1 MENNFNQNIESIFS
15 SLEKFIK
22 TKTVVGE
29 PIVVGDVTLIPI
41 ISVMFGCG
49 AGGGNGTDNKG
60 MNGAGNGG
68 GGGAKISPNGIVV
81 IKNGE
86 VSMLP
91 VKSQNNLESLIS
103 MVPEIV
109 TKLDL
114 KKDKDEA
121 EENKEKDK
129 EDK

>member
-1 MENNFNQNIESIFS
+1 MENNFSQNIESIFS
-15 SLEKFIK
+15 SLEKFIQ

-60 MNGAGNGG
+60 MNGTGNGG

-91 VKSQNNLESLIS
+91 VKSKNNLESLVA

-114 KKDKDEA
+114 KKD
-121 EENKEKDK
+121 DK
-129 EDK
+129 EESKESEEADE

>member
-1 MENNFNQNIESIFS
+1 MENNCNQNIESIFN

-60 MNGAGNGG
+60 MNGTGNGG
-68 GGGAKISPNGIVV
+68 GAGAKISPNGIVV

-91 VKSQNNLESLIS
+91 VKSKNNLESLVA

-114 KKDKDEA
+114 KKCKDGTKEN
-121 EENKEKDK
+121 EENEVD
-129 EDK
+129 E

>member
-1 MENNFNQNIESIFS
+1 MESNFNQNIESIFS

-60 MNGAGNGG
+60 MNGTGNGG

-91 VKSQNNLESLIS
+91 VTRKNSLESLVS

-114 KKDKDEA
+114 KKD
-121 EENKEKDK
+121 DK
-129 EDK
+129 EESKDSEEADE

>member
-1 MENNFNQNIESIFS
+1 MENNFCQNVESIFS
-15 SLEKFIK
+15 SLEKFIQ

-41 ISVMFGCG
+41 ISVMFGCC

-60 MNGAGNGG
+60 MNGTGNGG

-91 VKSQNNLESLIS
+91 VKSKNSLESLVA

-114 KKDKDEA
+114 KKDQDQSKEH
-121 EENKEKDK
+121 EEKE

>member
-15 SLEKFIK
+15 SLEKFIR

-60 MNGAGNGG
+60 MSGTGNGG
-68 GGGAKISPNGIVV
+68 GAGAKISPNGIVV

-91 VKSQNNLESLIS
+91 VKSKNNLESLVA

-114 KKDKDEA
+114 RKSNNEDET
-121 EENKEKDK
+121 EEKDD

>member
-1 MENNFNQNIESIFS
+1 MESNFNQNIETIFS
-15 SLEKFIK
+15 SLENFIK

-60 MNGAGNGG
+60 MNGTGNGG

-91 VKSQNNLESLIS
+91 VKSQNNLESFIAL
-103 MVPEIV
+103 VPEIV
-109 TKLDL
+109 TKPDL

>member
-1 MENNFNQNIESIFS
+1 MENNFNQNIESIFN

-29 PIVVGDVTLIPI
+29 PIVVGEVTLIPI

-49 AGGGNGTDNKG
+49 SGSGNGTDNKG
-60 MNGAGNGG
+60 MNGTGNGG

-91 VKSQNNLESLIS
+91 VKSQNGLEALVS

-114 KKDKDEA
+114 KKDKNDIKED
-121 EENKEKDK
+121 EENN
-129 EDK
+129 

>member
-1 MENNFNQNIESIFS
+1 MESNFNQNIESIFS

-60 MNGAGNGG
+60 MNGTGNGG

-91 VKSQNNLESLIS
+91 VKSKNSLESLVA

-114 KKDKDEA
+114 KKDKDET
-121 EENKEKDK
+121 EENKENK
-129 EDK
+129 